1 LTSFWHGPKVGQPN
15 GILGVEDDLN
25 FESYQRDYFVDPS
38 PERRFSFDAI
48 RGAALFFADFEAA
61 VAFYSIVLG
70 PPGYVEGDGTR
81 GWKIGSSSLTL
92 LRGGSGAPSNTEI
105 PFVMNSVAEAERL
118 QAAFIAAGATGAE
131 PSDQLM
137 YEPVRFC
144 PVTDPFGTQLLIY
157 APLHQPTQGWG
168 RNWLDPYVT

>member
-1 LTSFWHGPKVGQPN
+1 M
-15 GILGVEDDLN
+15 EDDLD
-25 FESYQRDYFVDPS
+25 FESYRQNYIVDPA
-38 PERRFSFDAI
+38 PESRFSFLAI

-61 VAFYSIVLG
+61 VAFYSTVLG

-92 LRGGSGAPSNTEI
+92 LRGGTGAPSNTEI
-105 PFVMNSVAEAERL
+105 PFVMNSVGEAERL
-118 QAAFIAAGATGAE
+118 QAAFIAAGASGPE
-131 PSDQLM
+131 PTDQLM

-157 APLHQPTQGWG
+157 APLD
-168 RNWLDPYVT
+168 R